1 MMAAPTKFML
11 MLFSLLLWQSFTFAD
26 QVPPSPKEN
35 EYPLAA
41 IGSTLYGR
49 KLGAASAGFRLT
61 CPSGCVPY
69 PSPLQQYAGKGN
81 GLE

>member
-35 EYPLAA
+35 ECPLAA
-41 IGSTLYGR
+41 IGCTLYGR
-49 KLGAASAGFRLT
+49 KLGAASAGFRLI
-61 CPSGCVPY
+61 CPSEDA
-69 PSPLQQYAGKGN
+69 SPTPAHSNNMQGKGMD
-81 GLE
+81 